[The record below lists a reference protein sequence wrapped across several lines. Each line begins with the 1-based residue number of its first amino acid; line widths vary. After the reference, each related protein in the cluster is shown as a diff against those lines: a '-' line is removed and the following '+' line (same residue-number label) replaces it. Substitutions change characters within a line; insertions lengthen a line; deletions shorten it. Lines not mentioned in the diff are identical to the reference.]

1 MNKVG
6 IKQFYNTKYDAKN
19 PEFWKSIDLPN
30 GPDKEYVCIGV
41 KASNYFMPKETLS
54 EKGPGGGG
62 WILMVASSALASVQR
77 VVDVGMGEMGSKMTS
92 YRPSLNHKTCLLLH
106 ARNDSAGRV

>member
-19 PEFWKSIDLPN
+19 TEFWKSIDLPN
-30 GPDKEYVCIGV
+30 GADKEYVCIGV

-62 WILMVASSALASVQR
+62 WILMAHSSACGFETQSRTTAIHV
-77 VVDVGMGEMGSKMTS
+77 
-92 YRPSLNHKTCLLLH
+92 
-106 ARNDSAGRV
+106 